1 MEGRGD
7 TGLSQLRRGRLWPV
21 EGRGPWD
28 TVGRGVR
35 EMREEEE
42 DCRPVLRADGGRE
55 REKREAVGQ

>member
-1 MEGRGD
+1 MRG
-7 TGLSQLRRGRLWPV
+7 GRLWPV
-21 EGRGPWD
+21 EGRGPWE